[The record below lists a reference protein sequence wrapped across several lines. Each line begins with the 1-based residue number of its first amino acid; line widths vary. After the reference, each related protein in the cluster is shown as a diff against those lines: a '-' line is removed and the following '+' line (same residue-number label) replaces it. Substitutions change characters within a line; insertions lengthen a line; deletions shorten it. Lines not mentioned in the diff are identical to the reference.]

1 MSSPAGGTAIL
12 DPHLLL
18 KGLEDQPWFEK
29 NIPLL
34 NIPDK
39 QTQEVYYYRWQTYK
53 EHLVYTGTEYGYMA
67 SEFLYPVSYGAP
79 YGGIV
84 AAAGHHITEGRWIHD
99 TRYGQDIAK
108 YLLAGPGQFPKPMR
122 DDVNKDTSDWAHEYS

>member
-1 MSSPAGGTAIL
+1 
-12 DPHLLL
+12 
-18 KGLEDQPWFEK
+18 
-29 NIPLL
+29 
-34 NIPDK
+34 
-39 QTQEVYYYRWQTYK
+39 
-53 EHLVYTGTEYGYMA
+53 MA